1 MQSSAAFHT
10 CYLRAS
16 CRPRWSFEANH
27 FVLRPTVE
35 AMEFCGGGIP
45 FRIGTRTICFWERAG
60 RRTRPRSRL
69 GIRRVARRMGLS
81 QGRKENRW
89 ATLPRTKGSLGRGKG
104 QRLLPQRSFLAEKR
118 GQTRCDDIPL
128 FNLAP
133 TEAFRRFAH
142 APVMRISC
150 LNWSQRRMDN
160 IKNGQRINCNG
171 VNGTVIGKRTARN
184 RRFVLVKMDN
194 GFTLKLNAE
203 SLLPEKSQ
211 TSQQMLTRPLGAG
224 AAH

>member
-1 MQSSAAFHT
+1 LS
-10 CYLRAS
+10 
-16 CRPRWSFEANH
+16 
-27 FVLRPTVE
+27 
-35 AMEFCGGGIP
+35 
-45 FRIGTRTICFWERAG
+45 RTISYLAPQLKQWNSVVAEFPFALALGPFAFWERAG

-81 QGRKENRW
+81 QGRKENPW
-89 ATLPRTKGSLGRGKG
+89 ATLPRPKGSLGRGKG
-104 QRLLPQRSFLAEKR
+104 QRLLPQRSFLAGKR